1 MQCNSIFPIT
11 CLFLCSFY
19 LFIDSDEKTIRFQGA
34 YVKELI
40 SLTDYPSFDVDA
52 VCELFLLWEQH
63 KHDDIMGYRNNAY
76 RYAPIFR
83 ILFGIFRIFG
93 NFLIPMLLKDCKR
106 LLVPISA
113 KQHLITLTMTYV

>member
-1 MQCNSIFPIT
+1 MQHVVCHFVLRVFHFSNNLQCNSIFFT
-11 CLFLCSFY
+11 SLLFLVAYSY
-19 LFIDSDEKTIRFQGA
+19 LCLDSDEKTIRFQGA

-76 RYAPIFR
+76 RYACI
-83 ILFGIFRIFG
+83 I
-93 NFLIPMLLKDCKR
+93 
-106 LLVPISA
+106 
-113 KQHLITLTMTYV
+113 